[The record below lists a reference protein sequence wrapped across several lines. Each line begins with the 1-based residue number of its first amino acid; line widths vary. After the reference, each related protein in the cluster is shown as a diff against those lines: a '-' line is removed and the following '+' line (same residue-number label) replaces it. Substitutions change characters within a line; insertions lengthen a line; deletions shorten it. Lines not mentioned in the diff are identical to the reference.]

1 MPDPSLLGDRL
12 EKLLQVKK
20 FPPPTGFAAR
30 SVVRDPDRY
39 VQTYF
44 GWSGL
49 GVHFVGDGARRDEDG
64 YFWITGRV
72 DDVFNVS
79 GHRLST
85 AEIESAFVSRPAVRT
100 PCLVSAGKR

>member
-12 EKLLQVKK
+12 KKLLQVKK
-20 FPPPTGFAAR
+20 FPPPAGFAAR
-30 SVVRDPDRY
+30 SVVSDPDRY

-44 GWSGL
+44 GRFGP
-49 GVHFVGDGARRDEDG
+49 R
-64 YFWITGRV
+64 
-72 DDVFNVS
+72 

-85 AEIESAFVSRPAVRT
+85 AEIESALVSHPAVRT